1 MLNRMILEEALV
13 NRAVFEGL
21 VFDENDNPVSVVNV
35 GMEAFYVVDDAGFL
49 RHIPS
54 IEVDKKI
61 WERMTAQIEGHE
73 DLLSEQAAKMLGQED
88 IFTVAMIQSQ
98 LRNTQKQFE
107 ALIEHGIPEDSRTYL
122 GMMGFRVTIDIHGEL
137 VEFNQ
142 PGVISESDE

>member
-1 MLNRMILEEALV
+1 
-13 NRAVFEGL
+13 
-21 VFDENDNPVSVVNV
+21 
-35 GMEAFYVVDDAGFL
+35 
-49 RHIPS
+49 
-54 IEVDKKI
+54 
-61 WERMTAQIEGHE
+61 
-73 DLLSEQAAKMLGQED
+73 MLGQED

-98 LRNTQKQFE
+98 LRNTQKQFD